1 MIIDKATA
9 ISSLVEGAEYVLN
22 NDTGVVTWI
31 KPTTAPVTDAQIN
44 AELTRLQAKAIS
56 DQQNAAT
63 NKASALAKLKKLGL
77 TDDEISALKG
87 TL

>member
-56 DQQNAAT
+56 DQQNAIA

>member
-9 ISSLVEGAEYVLN
+9 ISSLVAGAEYVLN

-56 DQQNAAT
+56 DEETKAT
-63 NKASALAKLKKLGL
+63 AKASTLAKLTALGL
-77 TDDEISALKG
+77 TQAEVTALIG
-87 TL
+87 